1 MIISAIDARNTP
13 IVPKGE
19 GAKSLGQSD
28 FLQLLSAQLK
38 QQDPF
43 EPTDNTQMV
52 AQLAQFSSVT
62 GISEI
67 NTSLKSIATQLGD
80 QTRLLNDI
88 RAASLPPT
96 TAN

>member
-1 MIISAIDARNTP
+1 MIIDAIAARNTP
-13 IVPKGE
+13 IVPKGAGE
-19 GAKSLGQSD
+19 KKLGQTD
-28 FLQLLSAQLK
+28 FLQLMSAQLR

-43 EPTDNTQMV
+43 NPTDNTQMV

-67 NTSLKSIATQLGD
+67 NSSLKSIATQLGE

-88 RAASLPPT
+88 RAANQPPT
-96 TAN
+96 SGN